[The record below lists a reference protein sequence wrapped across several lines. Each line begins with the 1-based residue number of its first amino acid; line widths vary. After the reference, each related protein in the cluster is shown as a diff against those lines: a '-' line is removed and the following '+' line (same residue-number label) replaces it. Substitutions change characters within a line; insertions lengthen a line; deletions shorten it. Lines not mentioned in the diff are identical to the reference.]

1 MHIKRLFASLTAML
15 LMSTM
20 LSAKDSTYINPVY
33 PKDWP
38 DPTVWRADDGKFYS
52 LSTGQNS
59 RRPLLC
65 SYDLVHWRFSDIV
78 PLDEHVMQRFRQVG
92 RHVWA
97 PDIAMVNGTRMAY
110 FTLYNSKGDASI
122 AVLRESS
129 TPGKFEYVDV
139 ITSGKVT
146 GIDDTIDPEVVVD
159 DETGKV
165 WMFFGS
171 MGRIHRIELNRYG
184 TQLADS
190 ARYEVV
196 AGVHGSENPQRDRVF
211 EGSYLHYRKGWWYL
225 FVSAGQYWND
235 TYQIK
240 VGRSKTL
247 DGEFVDR
254 EGRTMKEGYATTII
268 RSDKDDYFYGP
279 GHNGEIFTDKKQRDW
294 MLYHCHNKSAHP
306 NARPMMLQR
315 IRWDK
320 SGWPYVKNGKPITT
334 DKRPKF

>member
-1 MHIKRLFASLTAML
+1 MHIKRPFASLTAML

-65 SYDLVHWRFSDIV
+65 SDDLVHWRFSDIV

-97 PDIAMVNGTRMAY
+97 PDVAMVNGTRMAY
-110 FTLYNSKGDASI
+110 FTLYNSKEDASI

-196 AGVHGSENPQRDRVF
+196 AGVHGSRLRRLVSTLPQGLV
-211 EGSYLHYRKGWWYL
+211 
-225 FVSAGQYWND
+225 VSVCQCRTILERYIPD
-235 TYQIK
+235 K
-240 VGRSKTL
+240 
-247 DGEFVDR
+247 
-254 EGRTMKEGYATTII
+254 GRT
-268 RSDKDDYFYGP
+268 
-279 GHNGEIFTDKKQRDW
+279 
-294 MLYHCHNKSAHP
+294 
-306 NARPMMLQR
+306 
-315 IRWDK
+315 
-320 SGWPYVKNGKPITT
+320 
-334 DKRPKF
+334 